1 MNNRQTALNDL
12 VKLADTQ
19 GYLMFDDIS
28 DRDEKYALNPSD
40 FDWLSDSVISRD
52 MVLHEEALQT
62 KYAADMEYDD
72 YAQIDY
78 GEIYKRI
85 VELSPSLEPF
95 VTTVSEIVPPQRG
108 EVGRIKYQ
116 VAEGNEDARRRMI
129 EMHLRLALKCALH
142 RTEAYDMDI
151 EDAVELACIGLI
163 TAVDHYDPSTSS
175 AFASYASLWIIQAI
189 SRDQSTSRPLIYYPA
204 HKKAEYFVVY
214 PLLKQKGY
222 IGCDRLAACQEA
234 IDLIMHRLNC
244 SEKKAESIIKLVT
257 PDENYEGLCESACT
271 QKPIDKDVYLASI
284 SQDAISDGDEVYET
298 VSRLTST
305 EVLNNQLKCLSA
317 KEKLVL
323 MERNGFYGEPKTLE
337 QVGQILNVTRER
349 VRQIEIKAIKKLRIK
364 LRKRGYNE
372 NGNSTS
378 IGGFGR
384 QSSTDIKDETVLY
397 RLGDDLIHATGSVF
411 DGGFLVHKG
420 TEFTGHETLSL
431 SIEYRVLRRELV
443 NEGYIKNNVFVKD
456 YVFNDKREAAIALLG
471 RMVSRKTAKT
481 LWDAGNPKTKVADN
495 LTDTLV
501 INLSQDNK
509 NTDQTKESETVPN
522 GGNEGGNA
530 ATDGEVG
537 NPSQADS
544 KAEVVL
550 YQLNNDRIHATGSI
564 VEGGFLV
571 HKGAKFSYHED
582 LSLAMWCYVLRRKL
596 LNEGYVKNNV
606 FIKDYRFNDK
616 RKAAM
621 ALLGKNIPERTAE
634 ALWIAEDSKP
644 EVADNL
650 IDTAVTSQAKDNET
664 DRSSLPSRKL
674 YQETLMFEDPE
685 NSKSEVAVISPDKN
699 SQSSDLKKD
708 VLHLKGSWIHA
719 TGSNIYGGFLVH
731 KGAGFARIEYILI
744 ENRYHSLRK
753 KLIDKGYVKN
763 NVFVKDYVFNDKREA
778 AIVLLGRNIPEEA
791 ERVLWFATGSYK
803 V

>member
-571 HKGAKFSYHED
+571 HEGAKFSYHED

-596 LNEGYVKNNV
+596 LNEGYVKNNL

-644 EVADNL
+644 EVVDNL
-650 IDTAVTSQAKDNET
+650 VDTSVIIQAKDNET

-731 KGAGFARIEYILI
+731 KGAGFARIESILI

-753 KLIDKGYVKN
+753 KLIDEGYVKN

-791 ERVLWFATGSYK
+791 GRVLWFATGSYK